1 MARKDGIEAAL
12 ARETAELYG
21 LPADEFTAARNA
33 RAKELKPDSP
43 ELAAALAKLP
53 KPSAAAAAVN
63 RVARREPSEVR
74 ALIQAGKRLRQA
86 QEAAVAGKGS
96 DLQGAV
102 REHRAALER
111 VQREVRKLKLSAAV
125 LERVVATVRAA
136 SVDPELQPLLE
147 RGLLAHEV
155 EGSGFSLDPGLVAAA
170 PARRTAQPKS
180 KPKPK
185 AAAAKVDEAAKA
197 RLRKAKERLAAASK
211 EAAAAQ
217 KELARAER
225 DAKRTAEA
233 VAKAERDVEEAEAAL
248 ES

>member
-1 MARKDGIEAAL
+1 MAKKDSIEAAL

-33 RAKELKPDSP
+33 RAKELKPESP
-43 ELAAALAKLP
+43 ELGAALAKLP

-63 RVARREPSEVR
+63 RIARREPSEVR
-74 ALIQAGKRLRQA
+74 ALIQAGKRLREA
-86 QEAAVAGKGS
+86 QEAAVAGKSS

-102 REHRAALER
+102 GEHRAALER
-111 VQREVRKLKLSAAV
+111 VQREARKLKLSAAV

-136 SVDPELQPLLE
+136 SVDPDLQPLLE

-155 EGSGFSLDPGLVAAA
+155 EGSGFSLDPGLVVA
-170 PARRTAQPKS
+170 PSVLKS
-180 KPKPK
+180 SKAK
-185 AAAAKVDEAAKA
+185 AARTPAKAKDDEAAKA

-225 DAKRTAEA
+225 EADRAAGA
-233 VAKAERDVEEAEAAL
+233 VAKAEREVEAAEGRL
-248 ES
+248 QS

>member
-1 MARKDGIEAAL
+1 MAKKEGTETAL

-21 LPADEFTAARNA
+21 LPAAEFTPARNA
-33 RAKELKPDSP
+33 RAKELKQESP

-63 RVARREPSEVR
+63 LLARREPSEVR

-86 QEAAVAGKGS
+86 QEAAVAGKSS

-102 REHRAALER
+102 GEHRSALER
-111 VQREVRKLKLSAAV
+111 VQREARKLKLSATV

-147 RGLLAHEV
+147 RGLLAREV

-170 PARRTAQPKS
+170 PARKPKQAA
-180 KPKPK
+180 KPK
-185 AAAAKVDEAAKA
+185 ADEAARG
-197 RLRKAKERLAAASK
+197 RLRKAKERLAAASRD
-211 EAAAAQ
+211 AAAAQ

-225 DAKRTAEA
+225 EAERTAES
-233 VAKAERDVEEAEAAL
+233 VAKAERDVEAAEQEL
-248 ES
+248 ER

>member
-1 MARKDGIEAAL
+1 MAKDDTTAAL

-33 RAKELKPDSP
+33 RAKELKPERP

-147 RGLLAHEV
+147 RGVLAREV

-170 PARRTAQPKS
+170 PARRTAKPKS
-180 KPKPK
+180 KAGAP
-185 AAAAKVDEAAKA
+185 KVDEAAKA

-217 KELARAER
+217 KELARAQR
-225 DAKRTAEA
+225 DAKRAAEA
-233 VAKAERDVEEAEAAL
+233 VAKAEREVEEAEVAL